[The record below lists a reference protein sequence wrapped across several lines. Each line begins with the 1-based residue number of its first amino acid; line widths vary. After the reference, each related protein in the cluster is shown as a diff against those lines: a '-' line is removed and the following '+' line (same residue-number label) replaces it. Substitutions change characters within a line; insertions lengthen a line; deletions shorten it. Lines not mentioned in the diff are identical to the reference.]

1 MEKRKQRTPQ
11 ELIAEQ
17 EAKLERMRL
26 REAQVSAKSNP
37 ALSPL
42 MDEKADITKDIREAK
57 KLLGDGPQSAQVRI
71 AKHEVWIGKIQI
83 EADAAETTLENAE
96 SRLASLNSEIAEA
109 IKEVV
114 NTPESDQEIA
124 AEA

>member
-11 ELIAEQ
+11 ELIAET

-26 REAQVSAKSNP
+26 REAQTLAKDDP

-42 MDEKADITKDIREAK
+42 MEEKADLAKLIRESK
-57 KLLGDGPQSAQVRI
+57 KLLGNGPQSAIVRVQ
-71 AKHEVWIGKIQI
+71 KHEAWINKIQG
-83 EADAAETTLENAE
+83 EVDDAQLILDSAE
-96 SRLASLNSEIAEA
+96 SRLTELNSEIATA
-109 IKEVV
+109 ISAIVPSKEI
-114 NTPESDQEIA
+114 S

>member
-11 ELIAEQ
+11 QLIAET

-26 REAQVSAKSNP
+26 REAQTLAKDDP

-42 MDEKADITKDIREAK
+42 MEEKADLAKLIRESK
-57 KLLGDGPQSAQVRI
+57 KLLGNGPQSAIVRVQ
-71 AKHEVWIGKIQI
+71 KHEAWINKIQG
-83 EADAAETTLENAE
+83 EVDDAQLILDSAE
-96 SRLASLNSEIAEA
+96 SRLTELNSEIATA
-109 IKEVV
+109 ISAIVPSKEI
-114 NTPESDQEIA
+114 S